1 LQNLHLFIHN
11 ISFSLFFIG
20 CSQQN
25 EKHNFAPV
33 STPMES
39 LDKAKATAIELNF
52 KTDPELVN
60 MKINVEVKFGIATLS
75 GSVPSEEIKAK
86 AENLARKV
94 EGIREV
100 RNNLILE

>member
-1 LQNLHLFIHN
+1 
-11 ISFSLFFIG
+11 
-20 CSQQN
+20 
-25 EKHNFAPV
+25 
-33 STPMES
+33 MES